1 MRRLLIIS
9 AAILC
14 SISGLTA
21 QNTTLST
28 QAEVDAWDQSITE
41 LTGTVT
47 ISGND
52 ITNIDALSN
61 LSSIIGTLDIDEL
74 EF

>member
-14 SISGLTA
+14 SILGLTA
-21 QNTTLST
+21 QNTTLTT